1 MPHKNWTDDGCLDGR
16 MAVWLYGWM
25 AVWLHGWIYPI
36 ARVGTLHPP
45 SGNQQLSPIH
55 SLAGPSK
62 QKVQKRKSRTPQPPD
77 NEHLLKLADLL
88 EFKIP
93 LLVTRESRNLIN
105 AEKRL

>member
-1 MPHKNWTDDGCLDGR
+1 MDGR
-16 MAVWLYGWM
+16 VPNSLAK
-25 AVWLHGWIYPI
+25 
-36 ARVGTLHPP
+36 VGTLHSP

-55 SLAGPSK
+55 SLAGPNITPPT
-62 QKVQKRKSRTPQPPD
+62 KRKKNWMKKKTLAPQPP

-105 AEKRL
+105 AKKRLQ